1 MKISQLAFSVFVHCC
16 TEVAVLFQY
25 CNNNVALENGK
36 KKVTSHGE
44 SNGKTAAVAAT
55 KCLRDD
61 SNSSVE
67 EIHTLEHVSGTSK
80 CDCDSA
86 TKAKH
91 RSQV

>member
-1 MKISQLAFSVFVHCC
+1 LASLVFVHFC

-25 CNNNVALENGK
+25 YRKNVAWKMGRK
-36 KKVTSHGE
+36 KLPCVGSLD
-44 SNGKTAAVAAT
+44 GKTAAVVAA

-61 SNSSVE
+61 SNSSDE
-67 EIHTLEHVSGTSK
+67 EIHALEHVSGSNH
-80 CDCDSA
+80 DCDSA